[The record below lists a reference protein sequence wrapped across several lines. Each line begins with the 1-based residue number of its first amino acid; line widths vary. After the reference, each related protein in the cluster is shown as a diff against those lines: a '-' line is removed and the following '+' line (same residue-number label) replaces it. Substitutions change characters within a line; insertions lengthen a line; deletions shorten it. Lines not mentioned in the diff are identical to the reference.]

1 MVNPGQ
7 QVQTLTMLRCGEVV
21 VTRGVCG
28 GGGYRGL
35 DTQLLWWVWYGTK
48 LSIV

>member
-28 GGGYRGL
+28 GGLPGVGYATVVVGM
-35 DTQLLWWVWYGTK
+35 VWY
-48 LSIV
+48 